1 MTWLASF
8 ALSCKFQLHTRFYRL
23 NCFERSIRIKKI
35 QFLHVDYRVNNSTI
49 EKVKVKGFW

>member
-8 ALSCKFQLHTRFYRL
+8 ALSCKFQLHARFYLL

-49 EKVKVKGFW
+49 EKVKVKGYW